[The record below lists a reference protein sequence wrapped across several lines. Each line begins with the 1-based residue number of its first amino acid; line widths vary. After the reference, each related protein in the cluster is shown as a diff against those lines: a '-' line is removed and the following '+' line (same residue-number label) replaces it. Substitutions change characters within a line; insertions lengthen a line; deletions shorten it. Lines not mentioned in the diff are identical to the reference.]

1 MMVTDIEKAVRIC
14 RKRNYDFWVL
24 LDFVH
29 ALRRIDFTVEHSK
42 HGKKIIILTLKG
54 NIHE

>member
-29 ALRRIDFTVEHSK
+29 ALRRIDFTIEHSK
-42 HGKKIIILTLKG
+42 HGNKIIILTLKG